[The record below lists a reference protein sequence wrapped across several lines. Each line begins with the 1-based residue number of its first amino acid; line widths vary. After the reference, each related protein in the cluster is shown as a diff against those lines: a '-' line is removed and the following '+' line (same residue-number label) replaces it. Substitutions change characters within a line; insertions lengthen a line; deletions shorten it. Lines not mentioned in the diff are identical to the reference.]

1 METFKHEVR
10 SPGSFLQRGL
20 YHCRQSGGMLPNIF
34 SEALFL
40 HHLRLTIC
48 GIIMS
53 YPFQDANTL
62 QALNLIVSAA
72 HDFGIE
78 ELGAMGTTILL
89 LVLKFKS

>member
-1 METFKHEVR
+1 
-10 SPGSFLQRGL
+10 
-20 YHCRQSGGMLPNIF
+20 MLPVIF

-53 YPFQDANTL
+53 YSFQDANTL
-62 QALNLIVSAA
+62 QALNLVASAA

-78 ELGAMGTTILL
+78 ELGAMGTTIPL